1 MPDSEFEYQGRQP
14 VEVRLAVMANELRN
28 VREDLQEVKGTLT
41 YIFRSLFGLVV
52 TLIAGIMVFYFT
64 QH

>member
-1 MPDSEFEYQGRQP
+1 
-14 VEVRLAVMANELRN
+14 MANELRN